1 MTDQIS
7 PLARLF
13 RGMADLI
20 DQDRTSP
27 THHEAI
33 LTAAGVA
40 AARAS
45 AEGRVSG
52 RLWEDDG
59 GELLAA
65 AYAFHAGL
73 PRQAAVATHVRAMEE
88 PEAAGAGDRGKPLGE
103 PLLAGG
109 QGRRDAAGRAP
120 QAAEP
125 SSSRPPPVDPHALPG
140 PASATW
146 TRPVRPGC
154 GRCWR
159 NGAAARSP
167 RAGS

>member
-1 MTDQIS
+1 VLASFFTKSVLRPAPCGVPLDRGGVAAYMTDQLS

-20 DQDRTSP
+20 DQDRISP
-27 THHEAI
+27 THHGAI

-40 AARAS
+40 TARAS

-73 PRQAAVATHVRAMEE
+73 SRQAAVATHVRAMEE
-88 PEAAGAGDRGKPLGE
+88 AACGMVQRPGRNPRRAPPTRRAGA
-103 PLLAGG
+103 
-109 QGRRDAAGRAP
+109 
-120 QAAEP
+120 
-125 SSSRPPPVDPHALPG
+125 
-140 PASATW
+140 
-146 TRPVRPGC
+146 
-154 GRCWR
+154 
-159 NGAAARSP
+159 
-167 RAGS
+167 